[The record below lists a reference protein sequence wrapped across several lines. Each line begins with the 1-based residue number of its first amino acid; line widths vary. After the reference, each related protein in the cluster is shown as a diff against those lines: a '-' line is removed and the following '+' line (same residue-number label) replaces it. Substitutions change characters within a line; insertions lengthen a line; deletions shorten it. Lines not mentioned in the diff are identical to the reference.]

1 MKTRERLAKRGDDL
15 GYLKVARRMRTAIQI
30 AEAMEN
36 RHISKK
42 ELAQMM
48 GRRPSEITKWLS
60 GDQNFTQDL
69 LAEISFYLKTEI
81 SGVSQTVKVN
91 YSSVSYSSTVIIR
104 YPEHVVK
111 STPSSRVRWRKAYDV
126 KSRNNS

>member
-81 SGVSQTVKVN
+81 SGVTQTVKVN

-111 STPSSRVRWRKAYDV
+111 STPSSRVKWRKAYDV
-126 KSRNNS
+126 KSLNNS

>member
-1 MKTRERLAKRGDDL
+1 
-15 GYLKVARRMRTAIQI
+15 
-30 AEAMEN
+30 MEE

-81 SGVSQTVKVN
+81 SGVTQTVKVN

-104 YPEHVVK
+104 YPEHIVK
-111 STPSSRVRWRKAYDV
+111 NTPSSRVRWHKAYNV
-126 KSRNNS
+126 KPSNNS

>member
-30 AEAMEN
+30 AEAMEE

-60 GDQNFTQDL
+60 GDQNFTQDI
-69 LAEISFYLKTEI
+69 LAELSYYLKTEI

-111 STPSSRVRWRKAYDV
+111 STPSSMVRWHKAYDV

>member
-30 AEAMEN
+30 AEAMEE

-69 LAEISFYLKTEI
+69 LAEISYYLKAEI
-81 SGVSQTVKVN
+81 TGVFHTVKVN

-104 YPEHVVK
+104 YPEHIVK
-111 STPSSRVRWRKAYDV
+111 NTPSSRVRWHKAYDV
-126 KSRNNS
+126 KPSNNS